1 MEYIKVIALFL
12 FIIFL
17 VLQIWFGQKAK
28 VIAYFFF
35 TISASLYIMDFNW
48 SLAVRFITVV
58 IVLLIVLGSLYFE
71 FKSKSTED
79 ENDINRKQQTFA
91 DKNRRK

>member
-1 MEYIKVIALFL
+1 MEYLKVIALFL

-35 TISASLYIMDFNW
+35 TISSALYIMDFNG
-48 SLAVRFITVV
+48 SLATRFISVV
-58 IVLLIVLGSLYFE
+58 AVLLIVLGSLYFE
-71 FKSKSTED
+71 FKAKSTEA
-79 ENDINRKQQTFA
+79 ENDSNRKQQTFA

>member
-1 MEYIKVIALFL
+1 MEYLKVIALFL

-17 VLQIWFGQKAK
+17 VLQIWMGQRAK

-35 TISASLYIMDFNW
+35 TISATLYIMDFNW
-48 SLAVRFITVV
+48 PLAIRFVAVV
-58 IVLLIVLGSLYFE
+58 AVLLIVLGSLYFE
-71 FKSKSTED
+71 FKSKSTEH
-79 ENDINRKQQTFA
+79 ENDVNRKQQTFA